1 MSPQTRYQLSINQ
14 QQPDTH
20 KHTRSN
26 TQVVFVFH
34 EFLTAV
40 KEVFRKHHDSSTPL
54 LLGASGAASS
64 AAATTPSADGAGTAS
79 SAATCDALAIKMLDR
94 SEFLWAVS
102 WCVVV
107 DGR

>member
-1 MSPQTRYQLSINQ
+1 M
-14 QQPDTH
+14 
-20 KHTRSN
+20 RSN

-40 KEVFRKHHDSSTPL
+40 KEVFRKHHEEVFRKHHDSSTPL
-54 LLGASGAASS
+54 LLGAASS
-64 AAATTPSADGAGTAS
+64 ATATTPSADGAGTAS
-79 SAATCDALAIKMLDR
+79 SAATCDALAIKMIDR